1 MFRNWMPMT
10 SDAVMLALE
19 SQSVIGLR
27 LMKLS
32 RGGRAAEAEAMRM
45 VAEKKRRHCRSRND
59 FGPRRLAGVGNPAL
73 SNACASEQAA
83 LVEALATEAEHCE

>member
-19 SQSVIGLR
+19 SQNVIGLR

-45 VAEKKRRHCRSRND
+45 VAEKS
-59 FGPRRLAGVGNPAL
+59 GAIAEAGMTLAARLAGVGNPAL